1 LTLIE
6 AINRASEKLI
16 SAGISNARLDAEVLF
31 SHIFVRDRAWIITH
45 RNDAL
50 DEARLPL
57 FEAAVNRRAHREPLQ
72 YITGRQEFWGLD
84 FNVTPD
90 VLIPRPET
98 ELVVESALKIIR
110 PAGRA
115 VVVVDLCTGSGCIAV
130 SLAKESDTVRIF
142 ATDTSE
148 RALAVAKGNAQNNK
162 VSDRIRFLEGDLF
175 GPMVELDL
183 QGRVDLIVSNPPY
196 VRSGDVPALQPEV
209 RDFEPQLALTAG
221 PEGTEIQER
230 IIDAAPGFLR
240 QGGSLIMEMGQGQS
254 EPLIGIVKDTCKY
267 KIPEILQD
275 LAGIERVI
283 IARKK

>member
-1 LTLIE
+1 M
-6 AINRASEKLI
+6 
-16 SAGISNARLDAEVLF
+16 
-31 SHIFVRDRAWIITH
+31 RDRAWVITH
-45 RNDAL
+45 R
-50 DEARLPL
+50 DEAFDEAKLTL
-57 FEAAVNRRAHREPLQ
+57 FESAVNRRAHREPLQ

-110 PAGRA
+110 PARRE
-115 VVVVDLCTGSGCIAV
+115 VLVVDLSTGSGCIAV

-148 RALAVAKGNAQNNK
+148 RALAVAKGNARNHN

-175 GPMVELDL
+175 GPLVELDL

-221 PEGTEIQER
+221 PEGTEIQQR
-230 IIDAAPGFLR
+230 ISDAAPGFLR
-240 QGGSLIMEMGQGQS
+240 QGGSLVMEMGQGQS
-254 EPLIGIVKDTCKY
+254 EPLIGIVNDSCKY
-267 KIPEILQD
+267 KVPEILQD